1 MILRH
6 LEGIGTIKKFGFKFI
21 LFFLIA
27 SPIIASETTISERPD
42 FEKLVKDKKL
52 ERFLISLSVTSDGK
66 IEGSAAGRD
75 VSGDWNWIDGY
86 FCRTLMWGER
96 ELKYNCQKVTFDGR
110 RLRFISDRGA
120 GQSASFALR

>member
-6 LEGIGTIKKFGFKFI
+6 LEGIGTIKKFGFKFV

-27 SPIIASETTISERPD
+27 SPIIASETTISESPD

-52 ERFLISLSVTSDGK
+52 ERFLISLSVTDDGK

-96 ELKYNCQKVTFDGR
+96 ELKYNCQKVTFDGK

>member
-6 LEGIGTIKKFGFKFI
+6 LEGIGTIKKFGFKFV

-42 FEKLVKDKKL
+42 FENLVKDKKL
-52 ERFLISLSVTSDGK
+52 ERFLISLSVTDDGK

>member
-27 SPIIASETTISERPD
+27 SPIIASEITISERPD

-52 ERFLISLSVTSDGK
+52 ERFLISLSVTGDGK

>member
-6 LEGIGTIKKFGFKFI
+6 LEGIGTIKKFGFKFV

-27 SPIIASETTISERPD
+27 SPIIANETTISERPD
-42 FEKLVKDKKL
+42 FENLVKDKKL
-52 ERFLISLSVTSDGK
+52 ERFLISLSVTGDGK

>member
-27 SPIIASETTISERPD
+27 SPIIASETIISERPD
-42 FEKLVKDKKL
+42 FENLVKDKKL
-52 ERFLISLSVTSDGK
+52 ERFLISLSVTDDGK

>member
-6 LEGIGTIKKFGFKFI
+6 LEGIGTIKKFGFKYI

-27 SPIIASETTISERPD
+27 SPIIASEMTISERAD
-42 FEKLVKDKKL
+42 FENLVKDKKL
-52 ERFLISLSVTSDGK
+52 ERFLISLSVTGDGK

>member
-6 LEGIGTIKKFGFKFI
+6 LEGIGTIKKFGFKFV

-27 SPIIASETTISERPD
+27 SRIIASETTISERPD

-52 ERFLISLSVTSDGK
+52 ERFLISLSVTGDGK

>member
-1 MILRH
+1 MILRR

-27 SPIIASETTISERPD
+27 SPIIAGETTISERPD
-42 FEKLVKDKKL
+42 FENLVKDKKL

-66 IEGSAAGRD
+66 IMGSAAGRD
-75 VSGDWNWIDGY
+75 VSGDWNWIEGY

>member
-1 MILRH
+1 VILRH
-6 LEGIGTIKKFGFKFI
+6 LEGIGTIKKFGFKFV

-42 FEKLVKDKKL
+42 FEKLVNDKKL

>member
-1 MILRH
+1 VIIRH
-6 LEGIGTIKKFGFKFI
+6 LKGIGTIKKFGFKFI

-42 FEKLVKDKKL
+42 FENLVKDKKL

>member
-6 LEGIGTIKKFGFKFI
+6 LEGIGSIKKFGFKFV

-52 ERFLISLSVTSDGK
+52 QRFLISLSVTGDGK

-86 FCRTLMWGER
+86 VCRTLMWGER

>member
-6 LEGIGTIKKFGFKFI
+6 LEGRGNIKKFGFKFV

-52 ERFLISLSVTSDGK
+52 ERFLISLSVTDDGK

>member
-1 MILRH
+1 MIIRH
-6 LEGIGTIKKFGFKFI
+6 LKGIETIKKFGFKFI

-42 FEKLVKDKKL
+42 FENLVKDKKL

>member
-6 LEGIGTIKKFGFKFI
+6 LEGIGAIKKFGFKFI

-27 SPIIASETTISERPD
+27 SPIIASETIISERPD
-42 FEKLVKDKKL
+42 FENLVKDKKL
-52 ERFLISLSVTSDGK
+52 ERFLISLSVTGDGK

-75 VSGDWNWIDGY
+75 VSGDWNWIDGH

>member
-6 LEGIGTIKKFGFKFI
+6 LEGIWTIKKFGFKFI

-27 SPIIASETTISERPD
+27 SPIIASETIISKRPD
-42 FEKLVKDKKL
+42 FENLVKDKKL
-52 ERFLISLSVTSDGK
+52 ERFLISLSVTGDGK

-86 FCRTLMWGER
+86 FCRTLIWGER

>member
-1 MILRH
+1 MLPY
-6 LEGIGTIKKFGFKFI
+6 LQGIRTIKILSFKLI
-21 LFFLIA
+21 ISFLMA
-27 SPIIASETTISERPD
+27 SPIIASETTIFERPD
-42 FEKLVKDKKL
+42 FENLVKDKKL
-52 ERFLISLSVTSDGK
+52 ERFLISLSVTGDGK

>member
-27 SPIIASETTISERPD
+27 SPIMASETTISERPD
-42 FEKLVKDKKL
+42 FESLVKDKKL
-52 ERFLISLSVTSDGK
+52 ERFLISLSVTGDGK

-96 ELKYNCQKVTFDGR
+96 ELKYNCQKG
-110 RLRFISDRGA
+110 LRGTI
-120 GQSASFALR
+120 

>member
-6 LEGIGTIKKFGFKFI
+6 LEGIGTIKKFGFKLV

-27 SPIIASETTISERPD
+27 SPIIASEITISERPD

-52 ERFLISLSVTSDGK
+52 ERFLISLSVTGDGK

>member
-6 LEGIGTIKKFGFKFI
+6 LEGIGTIKKFGFKFV

-27 SPIIASETTISERPD
+27 SPIIASEITISERPD

-52 ERFLISLSVTSDGK
+52 ERFLISLSVTGDGK

>member
-6 LEGIGTIKKFGFKFI
+6 LEEIGTIKKFGFKFI

-27 SPIIASETTISERPD
+27 SPIIASEITISERPD

-52 ERFLISLSVTSDGK
+52 ERFLISLSVTGDGK

>member
-6 LEGIGTIKKFGFKFI
+6 LEGIGATKKFGFKFI

-42 FEKLVKDKKL
+42 FENLVKDKKL

>member
-1 MILRH
+1 MLPY
-6 LEGIGTIKKFGFKFI
+6 LQGIRTIKILSFKLI
-21 LFFLIA
+21 ISFLMA
-27 SPIIASETTISERPD
+27 SPIIASETTIFERPD
-42 FEKLVKDKKL
+42 FENLVKDKKL

-66 IEGSAAGRD
+66 IMGSAAGRD
-75 VSGDWNWIDGY
+75 VSGDWNWIEGY

>member
-6 LEGIGTIKKFGFKFI
+6 LEGIGAIKKFGFKFV

>member
-6 LEGIGTIKKFGFKFI
+6 LEGIGTIKKFGFKFV

-42 FEKLVKDKKL
+42 FENLVKDKKL

>member
-1 MILRH
+1 M
-6 LEGIGTIKKFGFKFI
+6 
-21 LFFLIA
+21 
-27 SPIIASETTISERPD
+27 
-42 FEKLVKDKKL
+42 VKDKKL
-52 ERFLISLSVTSDGK
+52 ERFLISLSVTGDGK

-86 FCRTLMWGER
+86 FCRTLMLGER

>member
-6 LEGIGTIKKFGFKFI
+6 LEGIGNIKKFSFKFI

-27 SPIIASETTISERPD
+27 SPIIASETIISERPD
-42 FEKLVKDKKL
+42 FENLVKDKKL
-52 ERFLISLSVTSDGK
+52 ERFLISLSVTGDGK
-66 IEGSAAGRD
+66 IKGSAAGRD

>member
-42 FEKLVKDKKL
+42 FENLVKDKKL

-66 IEGSAAGRD
+66 IEGSAAGRH

>member
-1 MILRH
+1 MILPH
-6 LEGIGTIKKFGFKFI
+6 LEGIRTIKKFGFKFI

-42 FEKLVKDKKL
+42 FENLVKDKKL
-52 ERFLISLSVTSDGK
+52 ERFLISLSVTGDGK
-66 IEGSAAGRD
+66 IKGSAAGRD

>member
-1 MILRH
+1 MLPY
-6 LEGIGTIKKFGFKFI
+6 LQGIRTIKILSFKLI
-21 LFFLIA
+21 ISFLMA
-27 SPIIASETTISERPD
+27 SPIIASETTISEPPD
-42 FEKLVKDKKL
+42 FENLVKDKKL
-52 ERFLISLSVTSDGK
+52 ERFLISLSVTGDGK

-96 ELKYNCQKVTFDGR
+96 ELKYNCQKVTFDGG

>member
-6 LEGIGTIKKFGFKFI
+6 LEGIGTIKKFGFKLV

-27 SPIIASETTISERPD
+27 SPIIASEITISERPD

-52 ERFLISLSVTSDGK
+52 ERFLISLSVTGDGK

-75 VSGDWNWIDGY
+75 VLGDWNWIDGY

>member
-1 MILRH
+1 MILPH
-6 LEGIGTIKKFGFKFI
+6 LEGIRIIKKFGFKFI

-42 FEKLVKDKKL
+42 FENLVKDKKL
-52 ERFLISLSVTSDGK
+52 ERFLISLSVTGDGK

>member
-1 MILRH
+1 VILRH
-6 LEGIGTIKKFGFKFI
+6 LEGIGTIKKFGFKLV

-27 SPIIASETTISERPD
+27 SPIIASEITISERPD

-52 ERFLISLSVTSDGK
+52 ERFLISLSVTGDGK

-75 VSGDWNWIDGY
+75 VLGDWNWIDGY